1 MQNLNIGDRI
11 DYADFPELFGDELS
25 FEELFEEPSS
35 SLLLIWRS
43 AFIGSTVENVKQAVV
58 GQITRIVDEEY
69 GPECASIMLDVGE
82 RTPLDMEIED
92 MTEPEDVEQ
101 SEWMRTWN
109 LFDKVWRVRTGSE
122 AAPDTSEDE
131 TAQTAPAGAAPAA
144 GGTELIQAAPAEV
157 DPLTIA
163 QTLHRRIVNDA
174 QVAAESLW
182 DLCNAIKEMRDGKHY
197 KALLYANF
205 EGYCEEGLGMSRAQA
220 YRYITIAEGMT
231 KENVAS
237 LQHIGSTKLALLAS
251 VTDEQ
256 RDTIAATVDVE
267 STTVR
272 ELKAQIEALKHQA
285 DGAEKSRQDAE
296 ARAQRW
302 YDEAQQKAE
311 DLNAAKTKL
320 KSAESVIEGKQHII
334 DGKEAMAE
342 HYREKEASY
351 KADIAQLQDRIT
363 ELESRPVDVAVQ
375 TDDAALEQLRAEHRA
390 EIEELEAEIDRTE
403 ARADGYGECKALMTV
418 AKDTLHRIALYFLK
432 NPGCP
437 LKYDIKKMM
446 GDAMKEI
453 DCCTEEAK
461 S

>member
-1 MQNLNIGDRI
+1 MLNLNNWNIGDCI
-11 DYADFPELFGDELS
+11 DYTDFPEIFGDELT
-25 FEELFEEPSS
+25 FEQLMDEPSTH
-35 SLLLIWRS
+35 LLLMWHD
-43 AFIGSTVENVKQAVV
+43 AFVGSTAADCHRAYLCQVQEV
-58 GQITRIVDEEY
+58 IDEED
-69 GPECASIMLDVGE
+69 GPEGASVKIDAGNNSPTILD
-82 RTPLDMEIED
+82 IED
-92 MTEPEDVEQ
+92 LEEPEDVDDADR
-101 SEWMRTWN
+101 MRTWN
-109 LFDKVWRVRTGSE
+109 MYTRIWRVRMDAE
-122 AAPDTSEDE
+122 AAPVESDTVQ
-131 TAQTAPAGAAPAA
+131 AAPTGAAPEA
-144 GGTELIQAAPAEV
+144 GETALVEAAPAEV

-163 QTLHRRIVNDA
+163 QALHHRIVADA
-174 QVAAESLW
+174 QLAAETLW
-182 DLCNAIKEMRDGKHY
+182 DLCNAIKDMRDGKHY

-285 DGAEKSRQDAE
+285 DDAEKSRQDAE

-302 YDEAQQKAE
+302 YDSAEERRQRLDELGGKVDVQQREAEKLSANIRRLEAQ
-311 DLNAAKTKL
+311 
-320 KSAESVIEGKQHII
+320 SESK
-334 DGKEAMAE
+334 D
-342 HYREKEASY
+342 
-351 KADIAQLQDRIT
+351 ADIAQLNDRIK
-363 ELESRPVDVAVQ
+363 ELESRPVEVAVQ

-390 EIEELEAEIDRTE
+390 EVAELEKEIEDAE
-403 ARADGYGECKALMTV
+403 ARADGHGECRALMTV

-437 LKYDIKKMM
+437 LKYEIKKMM

-453 DCCTEEAK
+453 DCCIEEAK

>member
-1 MQNLNIGDRI
+1 MDLNNWNLGDCI
-11 DYADFPELFGDELS
+11 DYTDFPEIFGDELT
-25 FEELFEEPSS
+25 FEQLMEEPSTS
-35 SLLLIWRS
+35 MLLIWHH
-43 AFIGSTVENVKQAVV
+43 AFVGSTAADCHRAYLCQVRDVRDA
-58 GQITRIVDEEY
+58 DD
-69 GPECASIMLDVGE
+69 GPEIATVLLDTGGNSP
-82 RTPLDMEIED
+82 TIIDIED
-92 MTEPEDVEQ
+92 MEEPEDVDDADR
-101 SEWMRTWN
+101 MRSWN
-109 LFDKVWRVRTGSE
+109 LYTRIWGVRKDGE
-122 AAPDTSEDE
+122 AAPT
-131 TAQTAPAGAAPAA
+131 GAAPEA
-144 GGTELIQAAPAEV
+144 GETALVEAAPGEV
-157 DPLTIA
+157 DPLAAA
-163 QTLHRRIVNDA
+163 QALHHRIVSDA
-174 QVAAESLW
+174 QLAAETLW

-231 KENVAS
+231 PESVAS
-237 LQHIGSTKLALLAS
+237 MQQIGTTKLALLAS
-251 VTDEQ
+251 VTEEQ
-256 RDTIAATVDVE
+256 REAIAATVDVE

-320 KSAESVIEGKQHII
+320 KSAEVAIEGKQHII
-334 DGKEAMAE
+334 DAKEARAE

-363 ELESRPVDVAVQ
+363 ELESRPVEVAVQ

-390 EIEELEAEIDRTE
+390 EVAELEAEIDRTE

-437 LKYDIKKMM
+437 LKYEIKKMM

>member
-1 MQNLNIGDRI
+1 MNLNNWNIGDCI
-11 DYADFPELFGDELS
+11 DYTDFPEIFG
-25 FEELFEEPSS
+25 EELTFEQLMQEPATN
-35 SLLLIWRS
+35 LLLMWHS
-43 AFIGSTVENVKQAVV
+43 AFVGSTAADCHRAYLCQVQEVK
-58 GQITRIVDEEY
+58 DEED
-69 GPECASIMLDVGE
+69 GPEGASVLIDAGDKSPTILDF
-82 RTPLDMEIED
+82 ED
-92 MTEPEDVEQ
+92 LEEPEDVTDADR
-101 SEWMRTWN
+101 MRTWN
-109 LFDKVWRVRTGSE
+109 LYTRIWRVRKDGE
-122 AAPDTSEDE
+122 AAPT
-131 TAQTAPAGAAPAA
+131 GAAPEA
-144 GGTELIQAAPAEV
+144 GETALVQAAPGEV
-157 DPLTIA
+157 DPLAAALALHHRIIA
-163 QTLHRRIVNDA
+163 DA
-174 QVAAESLW
+174 QLAAETLW

-197 KALLYANF
+197 KALGYENF
-205 EGYCEEGLGMSRAQA
+205 EGYCGDGLGMSRAQA
-220 YRYITIAEGMT
+220 YRYITIAEGMS
-231 KENVAS
+231 KENVALMS
-237 LQHIGSTKLALLAS
+237 QIGTTKLALLAS

-320 KSAESVIEGKQHII
+320 KSAETAIEGKQHII
-334 DGKEAMAE
+334 DAKEARAE
-342 HYREKEASY
+342 HYRAKEASL

-390 EIEELEAEIDRTE
+390 EVAELEAEIDRTE

-437 LKYDIKKMM
+437 LKYEIKKMM

>member
-1 MQNLNIGDRI
+1 MKYEDLNIGDRI
-11 DYADFPELFGDELS
+11 DYADAPELFGDELS
-25 FEELFEEPSS
+25 FEQLFAEPSS

-43 AFIGSTVENVKQAVV
+43 AYIGSTVENVKQAVV
-58 GQITRIVDEEY
+58 GQITRIVDEDD
-69 GPECASIMLDVGE
+69 GPEYASIMLDVGE

-122 AAPDTSEDE
+122 AAPDTSEAE

-174 QVAAESLW
+174 QAAAESIW
-182 DLCNAIKEMRDGKHY
+182 DLCTAIKEMRDGKHY

-205 EGYCEEGLGMSRAQA
+205 EGYCEDGLGMSRAQA
-220 YRYITIAEGMT
+220 YRYIAIAEGMT
-231 KENVAS
+231 PENVS
-237 LQHIGSTKLALLAS
+237 SMRQIGTTKLALLAS
-251 VTDEQ
+251 VTEEQ
-256 RDTIAATVDVE
+256 REVIAATADLDSV
-267 STTVR
+267 TVR
-272 ELKAQIEALKHQA
+272 ELKAQVEALKHQA

-296 ARAQRW
+296 ERARKW
-302 YDEAQQKAE
+302 YEKVTDYDHERQ
-311 DLNAAKTKL
+311 
-320 KSAESVIEGKQHII
+320 SEGKRADQLAR
-334 DGKEAMAE
+334 EARKQEQKILELQEKNESMA
-342 HYREKEASY
+342 ANVG
-351 KADIAQLQDRIT
+351 QLEDRIR
-363 ELESRPVDVAVQ
+363 ELESRPVEVAVQ

>member
-1 MQNLNIGDRI
+1 MLDLNNWNLGDCV
-11 DYADFPELFGDELS
+11 DNADFPEAWGDELT
-25 FEELFEEPSS
+25 FEQLMDEPSTS
-35 SLLLIWRS
+35 MLLIWHH
-43 AFIGSTVENVKQAVV
+43 AFV
-58 GQITRIVDEEY
+58 GATAADCHRAYLCQVRDVRDAED
-69 GPECASIMLDVGE
+69 GPEIATVLLDTGGNSPTILDFE
-82 RTPLDMEIED
+82 DME
-92 MTEPEDVEQ
+92 EPEDVDDADR
-101 SEWMRTWN
+101 MRTWN
-109 LFDKVWRVRTGSE
+109 LYTRIWRVRKDGE
-122 AAPDTSEDE
+122 AAPVESETVQAAPTGAALEAGE
-131 TAQTAPAGAAPAA
+131 TALV
-144 GGTELIQAAPAEV
+144 EAAPAEV
-157 DPLTIA
+157 DALTLA
-163 QTLHRRIVNDA
+163 QTLHHRIVSDA
-174 QVAAESLW
+174 QLAAETLW

-302 YDEAQQKAE
+302 YQNAE
-311 DLNAAKTKL
+311 DRRQHFEETCGKMTADIRKL
-320 KSAESVIEGKQHII
+320 KAQSSSK
-334 DGKEAMAE
+334 D
-342 HYREKEASY
+342 
-351 KADIAQLQDRIT
+351 ADIAQLQDRIT
-363 ELESRPVDVAVQ
+363 ELESRPVEVAVQ

-390 EIEELEAEIDRTE
+390 EVAELEKEIEDAE
-403 ARADGYGECKALMTV
+403 ARADGHGECRALMTV

-437 LKYDIKKMM
+437 LKYDVKKMM